1 MTPPSDEDSS
11 SLLRQRLVRH
21 SNAVFPLPSPVPL
34 AIHYSTPLT
43 MLSIELASLDP
54 DYCYFGEQAGRAQPQ
69 REIKKEAKER
79 SEFQRLL
86 LSKQLICKHKCTMP
100 SE

>member
-54 DYCYFGEQAGRAQPQ
+54 DYCYFREQAGRAQHQ
-69 REIKKEAKER
+69 REIKKER